1 MKPPYNPEHLA
12 FEGQNEV
19 WNQIMLIID
28 INIKSESDEAI
39 STDYHGEDRVYQ
51 CGRASCI
58 KDFKRMLLEIRK
70 EGMDRKHMN
79 WTTDEELNSL

>member
-1 MKPPYNPEHLA
+1 MKQPYNPEALA

-19 WNQIMLIID
+19 WNQIMLVID
-28 INIKSESDEAI
+28 LNIKSETEEALSI
-39 STDYHGEDRVYQ
+39 ELQGEKRAFQ

-58 KDFKRMLLEIRK
+58 KDFKRLLLEIRK
-70 EGMDRKHMN
+70 EGMDRKNMN

>member
-1 MKPPYNPEHLA
+1 MKHLYNPEHLA

-19 WNQIMLIID
+19 WSQIMLVID
-28 INIKSESDEAI
+28 LNIKSETDEAL
-39 STDYHGEDRVYQ
+39 SVELQGEKRAFQ

>member
-1 MKPPYNPEHLA
+1 MKHPYNPEHLA

-19 WNQIMLIID
+19 WNQIMLVID
-28 INIKSESDEAI
+28 LNIKSETDEAL
-39 STDYHGEDRVYQ
+39 SVELQGENRAFQ

>member
-1 MKPPYNPEHLA
+1 MKHLYNPEHLA

-19 WNQIMLIID
+19 WSQIMLVID
-28 INIKSESDEAI
+28 LNIKSETDEALSI
-39 STDYHGEDRVYQ
+39 ELQGEKRAFQ

>member
-1 MKPPYNPEHLA
+1 MKHLYNPEHLA

-19 WNQIMLIID
+19 WSQIMLVID
-28 INIKSESDEAI
+28 LNIKSETDEAL
-39 STDYHGEDRVYQ
+39 SVELQGEKRAFQ

-58 KDFKRMLLEIRK
+58 KDFKRLLLEIRK

>member
-1 MKPPYNPEHLA
+1 MKHPYNPEHLA

-19 WNQIMLIID
+19 WSQIMLVID
-28 INIKSESDEAI
+28 LNIKSETDEALSI
-39 STDYHGEDRVYQ
+39 ELQGEKRAFQ

>member
-1 MKPPYNPEHLA
+1 
-12 FEGQNEV
+12 
-19 WNQIMLIID
+19 MLVID
-28 INIKSESDEAI
+28 LNIKSETDEALSI
-39 STDYHGEDRVYQ
+39 ELQGEKRAFQ

>member
-1 MKPPYNPEHLA
+1 MKQPYNPETLA

-19 WNQIMLIID
+19 WNQIMLVVD
-28 INIKSESDEAI
+28 LNIKSETEEALSI
-39 STDYHGEDRVYQ
+39 ELQGEKRAFQ

-58 KDFKRMLLEIRK
+58 KDFKRLLLEIRK
-70 EGMDRKHMN
+70 EGMDRKNMN